1 MKKYLKMFL
10 GAVGIVVI
18 LVLGSVI
25 FLSGQYYRETFCM
38 GVWINGS
45 YCTGMTPEQIA
56 QQLNATYHGEMET
69 ISVQDISGEVHI
81 LSLEE
86 YGVSIDFA
94 PVVEAI
100 FQKNHGYWWLGHI
113 GKPQRYHIKP
123 EYCYNTEEMK
133 AKLAQADWL
142 NQNLYHPENTVSIV
156 KSAEAGYILVDETQD
171 LLLKDQAIQV
181 ICDGISNQLTQ
192 INLASPENKVLCYQS
207 VAYTDEMKEL
217 LAKWQGIQAFQDFH
231 MVYQFGDKQ
240 EIIDE
245 NIVAEWMTLDEN
257 GAILFDENYVPLL
270 DKTMI
275 QEYIAYLCATYD
287 TVGTER
293 NFQTTRG
300 DIVTVSSSGYG
311 NQLDAKAEY
320 AFLLNAFQNK
330 ESGVRTPIYLSEA
343 KEKGLDDIGDTYI
356 EVDMGSQQ
364 MYYYQDGQK
373 KIETPIVT
381 GNLSRRWGTPAKV
394 CSVYFKQRNRVLR
407 GANYATPVKYWMA
420 VDGHIGI
427 HDATWRSDFG
437 GEIYKTNGS
446 HGCINTP
453 FEIMTELYDMV
464 ELGTPVIMF
473 Y

>member
-1 MKKYLKMFL
+1 
-10 GAVGIVVI
+10 
-18 LVLGSVI
+18 
-25 FLSGQYYRETFCM
+25 M

-257 GAILFDENYVPLL
+257 GAILFDENDVPLL

-394 CSVYFKQRNRVLR
+394 CSEIGRASCRERV
-407 GANYATPVKYWMA
+407 
-420 VDGHIGI
+420 
-427 HDATWRSDFG
+427 
-437 GEIYKTNGS
+437 
-446 HGCINTP
+446 
-453 FEIMTELYDMV
+453 
-464 ELGTPVIMF
+464 
-473 Y
+473 

>member
-1 MKKYLKMFL
+1 
-10 GAVGIVVI
+10 
-18 LVLGSVI
+18 
-25 FLSGQYYRETFCM
+25 
-38 GVWINGS
+38 
-45 YCTGMTPEQIA
+45 
-56 QQLNATYHGEMET
+56 MET

-257 GAILFDENYVPLL
+257 GAILFDENDVPLL

-427 HDATWRSDFG
+427 HDATWRKEFG
-437 GEIYKTNGS
+437 GEIYKTDGS

-453 FEIMTELYDMV
+453 LEIMTELYEIV
-464 ELGTPVIMF
+464 EEGTPVIMF

>member
-1 MKKYLKMFL
+1 MF
-10 GAVGIVVI
+10 
-18 LVLGSVI
+18 
-25 FLSGQYYRETFCM
+25 
-38 GVWINGS
+38 
-45 YCTGMTPEQIA
+45 
-56 QQLNATYHGEMET
+56 
-69 ISVQDISGEVHI
+69 
-81 LSLEE
+81 
-86 YGVSIDFA
+86 
-94 PVVEAI
+94 
-100 FQKNHGYWWLGHI
+100 
-113 GKPQRYHIKP
+113 
-123 EYCYNTEEMK
+123 
-133 AKLAQADWL
+133 
-142 NQNLYHPENTVSIV
+142 NQTLYHPENTVSIV

-257 GAILFDENYVPLL
+257 GAILFDENDVPLL

-356 EVDMGSQQ
+356 EVDMSSQQ

-381 GNLSRRWGTPAKV
+381 GNLSRRWGTPAKG
-394 CSVYFKQRNRVLR
+394 CPVYFKQRNRVLR

-427 HDATWRSDFG
+427 HDATWRKEFG
-437 GEIYKTNGS
+437 GEIYKTDGS

-453 FEIMTELYDMV
+453 LEIRTEL
-464 ELGTPVIMF
+464 
-473 Y
+473 

>member
-1 MKKYLKMFL
+1 
-10 GAVGIVVI
+10 
-18 LVLGSVI
+18 
-25 FLSGQYYRETFCM
+25 
-38 GVWINGS
+38 
-45 YCTGMTPEQIA
+45 
-56 QQLNATYHGEMET
+56 LNATYHGEMET

-257 GAILFDENYVPLL
+257 GAILFDENDVPLL

-300 DIVTVSSSGYG
+300 DIVTVSRSGYG

-427 HDATWRSDFG
+427 HDATWRKEFG
-437 GEIYKTNGS
+437 GEIYKTDGS
-446 HGCINTP
+446 NGCINTP
-453 FEIMTELYDMV
+453 LEIMTELYEIV
-464 ELGTPVIMF
+464 EEGTPVIMF

>member
-1 MKKYLKMFL
+1 
-10 GAVGIVVI
+10 
-18 LVLGSVI
+18 
-25 FLSGQYYRETFCM
+25 
-38 GVWINGS
+38 
-45 YCTGMTPEQIA
+45 MTPEQIA

-427 HDATWRSDFG
+427 HDATWRKEFG
-437 GEIYKTNGS
+437 GEIYKTDGS

-453 FEIMTELYDMV
+453 LEIMTELYEIV
-464 ELGTPVIMF
+464 EEGTPVIMF